1 MEGKATA
8 WQRLTRVDVR
18 IWDGLVAAGALVN
31 AQLDLW
37 LARDAGA
44 GVREPDLLA
53 AAILVVATVP
63 LYERRRRPVATAVV
77 VAAAAL
83 AFGALQHPATETV
96 LPLVVAAYSIAAYQR
111 RSAGQI
117 VAIGALFVASA
128 ISWSDA
134 NPDLAEMAID
144 AFITVGVPFAIGR
157 MVWNRR
163 RRLDRERDVATR
175 DAVTLERSR
184 IAREL
189 HDVVAH
195 SMTVMIVQAGAAKAV
210 LRRNPDETEHAL
222 DAIEESGRIGLAE
235 MRRLLS
241 ADGEVPPSLAPQP
254 GLDGLDE
261 LLTRMR
267 ATGLAVELVVDG
279 AAWSLPAGV
288 DLSAYR
294 IVQEAL
300 TNALKHGG
308 ADVHARVM
316 LRYRDD
322 AIDVEVV
329 DDGRG
334 PSPGM
339 DGSGRGLIGMRERVA
354 FLGGELYTGARPAGG
369 FLVHAR
375 LPAVNGGGAAS
386 P

>member
-8 WQRLTRVDVR
+8 WERLTRVDAR
-18 IWDGLVAAGALVN
+18 IWDGLLAAAALVN

-37 LARDAGA
+37 FARDTGP

-53 AAILVVATVP
+53 AAILVVATLP
-63 LYERRRRPVATAVV
+63 LYERRRRPVASAVV
-77 VAAAAL
+77 VGAAAI
-83 AFGALQHPATETV
+83 AFAALQRPATETL
-96 LPLVVAAYSIAAYQR
+96 LPLVVSAYSVAAYQA
-111 RSAGQI
+111 RSTGQTL
-117 VAIGALFVASA
+117 AILALVVASA
-128 ISWSDA
+128 ISWTDGNA
-134 NPDLAEMAID
+134 NWVEMASS
-144 AFITVGVPFAIGR
+144 AFFTVGLPFAIGR
-157 MVWNRR
+157 IVWNRR
-163 RRLDRERDVATR
+163 RRIDREREVAAR
-175 DAVTLERSR
+175 DAVALERSR

-195 SMTVMIVQAGAAKAV
+195 SMSVMVVQAGAAKAV
-210 LRRNPDETEHAL
+210 LRRDPDETERAL
-222 DAIEESGRIGLAE
+222 SAIEESGRAGLAE

-241 ADGEVPPSLAPQP
+241 AEGDVAPALAPQP
-254 GLDGLDE
+254 GLDRLDE
-261 LLTRMR
+261 LLARMR
-267 ATGLAVELVVDG
+267 ATGLAVELVVEGDVRP
-279 AAWSLPAGV
+279 LPAGV

-308 ADVHARVM
+308 DGVHARVL
-316 LRYRDD
+316 LRYGDD
-322 AIDVEVV
+322 AIDVEVT

-334 PSPGM
+334 PSSGT

-354 FLGGELYTGARPAGG
+354 FLGGEFRTGARPAGG

-375 LPAVNGGGAAS
+375 LPVAAEGATQ